1 MAVFM
6 ESLFITRILPFMCNI
21 PIALIIYSTFNT
33 DLAARASAENPAK
46 TTVCTAPKVYEQF
59 LDANVAT
66 FLNFLFVYFLIN

>member
-1 MAVFM
+1 MVVII
-6 ESLFITRILPFMCNI
+6 ESLLITRILTFMCNI
-21 PIALIIYSTFNT
+21 PVELIIYFTFNT

-66 FLNFLFVYFLIN
+66 FLIFLFVYFLIN